1 MRPPPS
7 LLQRVR
13 AVAKS
18 RVCANAETLMEIAI
32 MIEGQDG
39 LTWPRWQRIAPL
51 VEELGFAALFRSDH
65 FTNQEPPD
73 KDSLELW
80 VSLTWLASNT
90 RRIEFGSMVTPFS
103 FRSPIFTARM
113 GKDVD
118 DLSNGRLVLGIGAGW
133 QVREHAL
140 FGLPLLP
147 LGERMD
153 RFSEGVEVVHSLL
166 NSTAPVDFNGA
177 YYQLQGAQLL
187 PRPQRPG
194 GPRLLIGGNGLKR
207 TLPLVAKYAGEWN
220 AVYLAPDRF
229 IEVNAHLDDLLR
241 AEGRALGD
249 VRRSLMNGLVFGR
262 DDAQLRERLRGR
274 DPAELQAHGSI
285 VGTPVAVK
293 EQVARVAETGVARL
307 LLQWFEQDDMAGL
320 EALAHTL
327 L

>member
-1 MRPPPS
+1 M
-7 LLQRVR
+7 
-13 AVAKS
+13 
-18 RVCANAETLMEIAI
+18 
-32 MIEGQDG
+32 
-39 LTWPRWQRIAPL
+39 
-51 VEELGFAALFRSDH
+51 
-65 FTNQEPPD
+65 
-73 KDSLELW
+73 
-80 VSLTWLASNT
+80 
-90 RRIEFGSMVTPFS
+90 
-103 FRSPIFTARM
+103 
-113 GKDVD
+113 
-118 DLSNGRLVLGIGAGW
+118 LGIGAGW

-241 AEGRALGD
+241 AEGRALGA

-285 VGTPVAVK
+285 VGTPAAVK